1 MDGSIMNARNS
12 WTPRNIYL
20 YLVCLITLVI
30 TIFALTN
37 AVRSTVEL
45 AYPEPTRFAV
55 PRLPEE
61 ANGDPELEEQQAEL
75 QRQWSQRQAIL
86 SLVGN
91 GALLAVSVPLYL
103 YHWRAI
109 GRERTTERG

>member
-1 MDGSIMNARNS
+1 
-12 WTPRNIYL
+12 
-20 YLVCLITLVI
+20 VI

-45 AYPEPTRFAV
+45 VYPEPPRIAV
-55 PRLPEE
+55 PRPPVE
-61 ANGDPELEEQQAEL
+61 ANGDAALEEEQAAF
-75 QRQWSQRQAIL
+75 QRLWSRRQTIL

-91 GALLAVSVPLYL
+91 GALLAVSVPLYV

-109 GRERTTERG
+109 GREREAARD

>member
-1 MDGSIMNARNS
+1 MEVLMDARS
-12 WTPRNIYL
+12 AWTPRNIYL

-45 AYPEPTRFAV
+45 AYPEPALVAV
-55 PRLPEE
+55 SPLPEGTP
-61 ANGDPELEEQQAEL
+61 NGDTGQQEEQADFL
-75 QRQWSQRQAIL
+75 RRSSQRRAIL

-91 GALLAVSVPLYL
+91 GALLAVTVPLYL

-109 GRERTTERG
+109 GRERAGSAP

>member
-1 MDGSIMNARNS
+1 MNARNA

-37 AVRSTVEL
+37 VVRSTVEL
-45 AYPEPTRFAV
+45 VYPEPARAVV

-61 ANGDPELEEQQAEL
+61 ANGDAAQQEEQAEFQRRWA
-75 QRQWSQRQAIL
+75 QRQSIL

-91 GALLAVSVPLYL
+91 GALLAISVPLYL
-103 YHWRAI
+103 YHWSAI
-109 GRERTTERG
+109 GREREVERG

>member
-1 MDGSIMNARNS
+1 MNARS
-12 WTPRNIYL
+12 GWTPRNIYL

-37 AVRSTVEL
+37 VVRSAVEL
-45 AYPEPTRFAV
+45 IYPEPVRAIV

-61 ANGDPELEEQQAEL
+61 APEEDVVLQQEQEEFL
-75 QRQWSQRQAIL
+75 RRSSQRRTIL

-91 GALLAVSVPLYL
+91 AALLAVAVPLYR

-109 GRERTTERG
+109 GRERETGGR

>member
-1 MDGSIMNARNS
+1 MDARNA

-37 AVRSTVEL
+37 AVRSVVGL
-45 AYPEPTRFAV
+45 VYPEPRQVIA
-55 PRLPEE
+55 PRLPGETPD
-61 ANGDPELEEQQAEL
+61 GDAALQEEQAEF
-75 QRQWSQRQAIL
+75 QRRWSQRQAVL

-91 GALLAVSVPLYL
+91 GALLIVSVPLYR

-109 GRERTTERG
+109 GRERSGA

>member
-1 MDGSIMNARNS
+1 MDARS
-12 WTPRNIYL
+12 AWTPRNIYL

-37 AVRSTVEL
+37 AVRSVVGL
-45 AYPEPTRFAV
+45 AYPEPRPIVV

-61 ANGDPELEEQQAEL
+61 ATDGDVAQQEAAQAEY
-75 QRQWSQRQAIL
+75 QERWSRRQAVL
-86 SLVGN
+86 GLVGN
-91 GALLAVSVPLYL
+91 GALLLVAVPLYR

-109 GRERTTERG
+109 GRERSAAS

>member
-1 MDGSIMNARNS
+1 MDGSIMNARNA

-37 AVRSTVEL
+37 AVRSTVDL
-45 AYPEPTRFAV
+45 AYPEPAPIAV

-61 ANGDPELEEQQAEL
+61 VNGDTGQQEEQVEF
-75 QRQWSQRQAIL
+75 QRRWSQRQAVL

-91 GALLAVSVPLYL
+91 GALLAVAVPLYL

-109 GRERTTERG
+109 GRERDGGAG

>member
-1 MDGSIMNARNS
+1 MDGRIMNARNA

-37 AVRSTVEL
+37 AVRSVVDL
-45 AYPEPTRFAV
+45 AYPEPTPIFV

-61 ANGDPELEEQQAEL
+61 ANGGAAEQQEQIEF
-75 QRQWSQRQAIL
+75 QRRFSQRQAVL

-109 GRERTTERG
+109 GRERGGNVA